1 MTPLPAPLGTG
12 ELVFWRLDMEVF
24 APAWEQGEGSF
35 RVGGRWNSKGVRA
48 VYASLDPATAILEV
62 AAHKTFRILDTVPHI
77 LTWGRITNPGTA
89 RVVTEGDVPNPNWLV
104 PGIPSTGQQQFGD
117 ALLKAHPFV
126 ILPSAV
132 SRHSWNIIFDASLAK
147 PHYDKVE
154 QERFRLDTR
163 LNPSA

>member
-12 ELVFWRLDMEVF
+12 ELVFWRLDMEAF
-24 APAWEQGEGSF
+24 AATWEQGEGSF

-62 AAHKTFRILDTVPHI
+62 AAHKTFRTLDTVPHV
-77 LTWGRITNPGTA
+77 LTSARITDPSTA
-89 RVVTEGDVPNPNWLV
+89 RVITERDVPNPNWLV
-104 PGIPSTGQQQFGD
+104 PGVPSTGQQQFGD

-126 ILPSAV
+126 VLPSAV
-132 SRHSWNIIFDASLAK
+132 SHHSWNIIFDASLAK
-147 PHYDKVE
+147 PYYDNIQ

-163 LNPSA
+163 LNPP

>member
-24 APAWEQGEGSF
+24 APTWEQGEGSF

-62 AAHKTFRILDTVPHI
+62 AAHKTFRTLDTVPHI
-77 LTWGRITNPGTA
+77 LTSARIIDPSTA
-89 RVVTEGDVPNPNWLV
+89 RVITAADVPNPNWLV
-104 PGIPSTGQQQFGD
+104 PGIPSAGQQQFGD
-117 ALLKAHPFV
+117 ALLQAHPFV

-132 SRHSWNIIFDASLAK
+132 SHHSWNIIFDAGVAK
-147 PHYDKVE
+147 SHYDAIQ

-163 LNPSA
+163 LNPP